1 MNHTTVIAH
10 GAPNSFMRRVQ
21 EDPHIALNLLRACE
35 RLLVG
40 GECSCESRA
49 DILGMEQCE
58 ICYGRNVVAM
68 ARGDEKST
76 DRADH
81 PMSEHSDH
89 PHGPPDPQ
97 WIAPNGSC
105 ALCARRWAES
115 ERAVRE
121 YAEFARDAV
130 LASLAELANHPIET
144 ACPRCEGTGEYNLNP
159 CSLCNGT
166 GLMSEAVKGTI
177 AAKGPMT

>member
-21 EDPHIALNLLRACE
+21 EDPHIALDLLRTCE
-35 RLLVG
+35 RLLEG

-68 ARGDEKST
+68 ARGSEKST

-81 PMSEHSDH
+81 PKQLRTAQCTCLGTCMGAETLGEGWHCVMSK
-89 PHGPPDPQ
+89 
-97 WIAPNGSC
+97 
-105 ALCARRWAES
+105 
-115 ERAVRE
+115 
-121 YAEFARDAV
+121 
-130 LASLAELANHPIET
+130 
-144 ACPRCEGTGEYNLNP
+144 CPRCNGRGRVFHCLGTMAAD

-166 GLMSEAVKGTI
+166 GLMSEAT
-177 AAKGPMT
+177 KGPMT